1 MNAPLPRGVCPP
13 LAAPAK
19 APRAQPPAWPRLLV
33 SVRDAAE
40 ALQAAAAGVD
50 LIDAKEPA
58 DGALGA
64 VPAATLRELV
74 AALRAAGHAQ
84 PVSATVGDGPFDEAE
99 LEARVRATAACGVQW
114 VKVGAGP
121 DEARSVVALGRLQA
135 RLRAEQAAAEAAGR
149 PRPLPAWRGLVP
161 VLLADAGLD
170 SCRLNAALRGGFPA
184 VMLDT
189 ADKRGGS
196 LLARRPAA
204 ELQAFVQAVQ
214 AGGAWAGLAGSLRL
228 DELPALRGFG
238 TDLLGFRGAACGG
251 ERSGRLDAGRLAALR
266 AALRPATGRDAG
278 LGLDPIP
285 AQHAAPAAP

>member
-13 LAAPAK
+13 LDAPGGPRV
-19 APRAQPPAWPRLLV
+19 APRPTVPRLLV
-33 SVRDAAE
+33 SVRDTAE
-40 ALQAAAAGVD
+40 ALQAAAGGAAI
-50 LIDAKEPA
+50 IDAKEPA
-58 DGALGA
+58 TGALGA
-64 VPAATLRELV
+64 VPEAVLRQLV
-74 AALRAAGHAQ
+74 TALRAAGHGQ
-84 PVSATVGDGPFDEAE
+84 PVSATIGDGPWDDVAA

-121 DEARSVVALGRLQA
+121 GDARSLVALGRLQA
-135 RLRAEQAAAEAAGR
+135 RLRAEQDAAESAGQ

-184 VMLDT
+184 LMLDT

-214 AGGAWAGLAGSLRL
+214 ATGAWAGLAGSLRL
-228 DELPALRGFG
+228 DELPALRRFG
-238 TDLLGFRGAACGG
+238 ADLLGFRGAVCDSD
-251 ERSGRLDAGRLAALR
+251 RAGRLAPERLTALR
-266 AALRPATGRDAG
+266 AALGPA
-278 LGLDPIP
+278 
-285 AQHAAPAAP
+285 